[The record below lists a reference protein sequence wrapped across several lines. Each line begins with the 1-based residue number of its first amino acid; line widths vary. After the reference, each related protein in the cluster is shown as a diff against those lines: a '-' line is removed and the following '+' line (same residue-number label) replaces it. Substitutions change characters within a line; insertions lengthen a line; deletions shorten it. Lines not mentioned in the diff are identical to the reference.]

1 MKTKEQIIKIIEN
14 KPARSAWSKGVKN
27 FALVLVEGCEGEI
40 TLENLLNGACDWKQY
55 SEGGCYL
62 VYNEDIAKALCT
74 PSELKRTDNG
84 RLNPNSRD
92 TWIDVQSRAL
102 FQAWHMIRRAGNI
115 KTIEKVA
122 PVKREKWINALLT

>member
-1 MKTKEQIIKIIEN
+1 MKTKEQIIEILEN
-14 KPARSAWSKGVKN
+14 NPARSAWSKGVKE
-27 FALVLVEGCEGEI
+27 FALDLIDGCEGEI
-40 TLENLLNGACDWKQY
+40 TLENLLNGAKDWKQY
-55 SEGGCYL
+55 SEGGCYF

-84 RLNPNSRD
+84 RLNPNSME

-102 FQAWHMIRRAGNI
+102 GQAWRLIKRAGNI